1 MAEPVLLA
9 LLGDTE
15 CGVRQATT
23 LLQTTNTKV
32 QPGEAQGSSHQGRE
46 VCDRQELAQNLTLDA
61 ILGRNITLTLGN
73 SRISEMN
80 LSNGSVFMVLQKPEA
95 LNQKDSSK

>member
-15 CGVRQATT
+15 CGKQQHSYK
-23 LLQTTNTKV
+23 LQHKS
-32 QPGEAQGSSHQGRE
+32 QPGEAQSSSHQGRE
-46 VCDRQELAQNLTLDA
+46 VCDRRELAQNLTLDA
-61 ILGRNITLTLGN
+61 IPGRNITLTLGN

-80 LSNGSVFMVLQKPEA
+80 LSSGSVFTVLQKPEA
-95 LNQKDSSK
+95 LNQNDSLK